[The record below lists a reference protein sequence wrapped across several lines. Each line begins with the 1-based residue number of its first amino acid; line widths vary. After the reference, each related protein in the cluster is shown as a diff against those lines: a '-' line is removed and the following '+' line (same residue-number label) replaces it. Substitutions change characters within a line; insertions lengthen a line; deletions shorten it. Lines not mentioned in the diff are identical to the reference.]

1 MKSNSNI
8 KPISKFIAFVT
19 AFTSI
24 AASSGLTAFAAEE
37 AEPTFTEGTLTALV
51 NSVDNV
57 ASIDCRYY
65 SNMPNVP
72 YMKLSE
78 YYSLWTGQELAIA
91 NNNDGT
97 YEVKVPAGV
106 IGTYDTENDTV
117 STDDAGYFFMPEDEL
132 NAENPYNNLY
142 LRSPEVDYVATAF
155 DLNFS
160 DYNIDI
166 IGDENE
172 LWFPIATLCDV
183 YTSDLRIP
191 FFVEDTLFFGNELMS
206 DFSITNYPLSEEHAT
221 GLIGQYEN
229 GRPADLAEFNYNE
242 LCFAFDLNYGFPG
255 RPYFTDLIKEKGL
268 DGMLTEGNDT
278 TRAIKELLL
287 STDFVAYNCGFD
299 LLNMYLWDGG
309 HTQFAALPAMVS
321 EELTLQVQQYA
332 MSLGLSFE
340 NAADLYGDQMSMIT
354 SQTAVMAA
362 REAMAQTADSVEV
375 LNSGSIYFVK
385 DNTAVFT
392 FDSFDTNFEAWASY
406 YNGDG
411 ELPQELVTDFYN
423 CVLAADENPE
433 ITNFVIDIGTN
444 TGGAA
449 MVAGYMMGLI
459 ADVDTFY
466 YNDNINDIPVNE
478 QFFVDKNFDKVIDE
492 KDEEFTTDLN
502 FGVITSN
509 VSFSCGNLL
518 PSVARENGIMLMGEK
533 SGGGACAINV
543 HVTADGMPYILSSG
557 TCLTD
562 KNYNSIDLG
571 ITPDY
576 ETFKLNADGTKDFSD
591 TYNFDTIKN
600 CFNDFYGTE
609 TVTTTTTTATET
621 TTTTT
626 TTTTAVETETTTE
639 DTTTTE
645 TTTEITTTTEATT
658 TAPETTTAAT
668 TTTPETT
675 TQPTENVTSDDNLCF
690 WAIADY
696 YDKTGVTADNAEITA
711 KGDVYE
717 ITLTDSEGKV
727 LSVYSIDPATGVG
740 TSSTGEEVN
749 LPQTGTLSLNN
760 LFMVLGAFALTVCGF
775 FAVMASGMFRRKT
788 NEE

>member
-1 MKSNSNI
+1 MNSNSNI

-106 IGTYDTENDTV
+106 KGTYDVENDTV
-117 STDDAGYFFMPEDEL
+117 STDDESYFFKPEDEL
-132 NAENPYNNLY
+132 NAENPYANLFI
-142 LRSPEVDYVATAF
+142 RSPEVDSEYVATAVEL
-155 DLNFS
+155 DFS
-160 DYNIDI
+160 NYNIDL
-166 IGDENE
+166 IGDEDE
-172 LWFPIATLCDV
+172 LWLPIATLCDV

-191 FFVEDTLFFGNELMS
+191 FFMEDTLIFGNELLS
-206 DFSITNYPLSEEHAT
+206 EFSISSLAYSEAHAN
-221 GLIGQYEN
+221 GLINQYAN

-287 STDFVAYNCGFD
+287 STDFASYVCGFD

-309 HTQFAALPAMVS
+309 HTMFPSLPSMIS
-321 EELTLQVQQYA
+321 EEYFLRSQEII
-332 MSLGLSFE
+332 MSLGVDFA
-340 NAADLYGDQMSMIT
+340 NASDLNGDQMSKMLSQEAIT
-354 SQTAVMAA
+354 AA
-362 REAMAQTADSVEV
+362 REEMVPTADSFEI
-375 LNSGSIYFVK
+375 LNSGSIYIVK
-385 DNTAVFT
+385 DDTAIF
-392 FDSFDTNFEAWASY
+392 SFDEFATDLSTWLSY
-406 YNGDG
+406 YNG
-411 ELPQELVTDFYN
+411 ESEMPQDLIADFYN

-433 ITNFVIDIGTN
+433 ITNFVIDLGTN
-444 TGGAA
+444 GGGLILTAN
-449 MVAGYMMGLI
+449 YMLGLI
-459 ADVDTFY
+459 ADVDFY
-466 YNDNINDIPVNE
+466 NCNLNNVPSTQQYL
-478 QFFVDKNFDKVIDE
+478 VDKNFDNVIDE

-502 FGVITSN
+502 FGVITSCN
-509 VSFSCGNLL
+509 SYSCGNLF
-518 PSVARENGIMLMGEK
+518 PSIARENGIMLMGET
-533 SGGGACAINV
+533 SGGGACAVNY
-543 HVTADGMPYILSSG
+543 HLTADGMLFTLSSG
-557 TCLTD
+557 ICLTD
-562 KNYNSIDLG
+562 KDFNSIDLG

-576 ETFKLNADGTKDFSD
+576 ETFKVNADGTKDFSD

-645 TTTEITTTTEATT
+645 TTTEAATTTETTT